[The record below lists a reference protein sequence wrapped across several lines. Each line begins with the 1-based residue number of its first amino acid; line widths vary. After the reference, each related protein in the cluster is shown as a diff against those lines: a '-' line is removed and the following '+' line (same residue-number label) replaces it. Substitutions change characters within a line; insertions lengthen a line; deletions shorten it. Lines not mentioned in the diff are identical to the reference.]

1 MAAEFMSQTMADA
14 VEEIYG
20 TDSKMG
26 EFATLLRKVD
36 NTFDVFNSASEGKAG
51 VTKPRKCGYG
61 KNIELQEETLTDFC
75 SYVVQL
81 KILNKANL
89 ERIAKKQPQI
99 SLQPWQKGFVICCMS
114 LIELSDDLRTVYQI
128 TWFPTTAVNQD
139 CVECL
144 FSILRALG
152 GNNFRFGALSYVWR
166 LRLVVLGAGQN
177 LKLDNAN
184 VKQDQSEKLFT
195 VTLAQDLLDPPDVP
209 KVVETETNWIEAID
223 DDSVSAFVMAVP
235 EEDTPAEVDAIEAED
250 IPDSD
255 DNDSE
260 DDYDDNINPS
270 QSQKRGRTPKK
281 STKKPKNSKLEF
293 NEPEVYDPVEWIAKR
308 RSKIIGVNLEA
319 LVGDIEKWNEAF
331 LKYHEPAHDGQC
343 SILRTP
349 QVIGNFVKVIADLN
363 PNKFHD
369 KVLRL
374 FAMDRT
380 LHRMHHMKVQLRSHL
395 RDKNSKE
402 SSRSKNLKNHFAE

>member
-1 MAAEFMSQTMADA
+1 MADA
-14 VEEIYG
+14 VDEIYG
-20 TDSKMG
+20 PDSTMG

-36 NTFDVFNSASEGKAG
+36 NTFDVFNSSSEGKDG
-51 VTKPRKCGYG
+51 QTKPRKCGYG
-61 KNIELQEETLTDFC
+61 KNHELQEATLIDFC

-81 KILNKANL
+81 RILNKTNL
-89 ERIAKKQPQI
+89 DRIAKGQQKI
-99 SLQPWQKGFVICCMS
+99 SLQPWQKGFVICCIS
-114 LIELSDDLRTVYQI
+114 LMELSDDLRTEYQI

-152 GNNFRFGALSYVWR
+152 GNNYRFGALSYVWR

-177 LKLDNAN
+177 LKLYNAN

-195 VTLAQDLLDPPDVP
+195 VNLAQNLLEPPEVP
-209 KVVETETNWIEAID
+209 NVVETENNWIDAID
-223 DDSVSAFVMAVP
+223 DSSISAFVMAVP
-235 EEDTPAEVDAIEAED
+235 EEDTLAEVDAIKAED

-255 DNDSE
+255 GSDSDS
-260 DDYDDNINPS
+260 DDADDDINPC

-293 NEPEVYDPVEWIAKR
+293 NEPEVYDPVEWISKR
-308 RSKIIGVNLEA
+308 RSKIIGEDLEA

-395 RDKNSKE
+395 RDKNRKE
-402 SSRSKNLKNHFAE
+402 SSRSKNLKNHLAE